1 MKKNY
6 LNPYEAPAL
15 EIIEVKIEQGFAA
28 STPGEGLIEK
38 PGLGNGGNDYDW

>member
-6 LNPYEAPAL
+6 LSPYEAPAL

-28 STPGEGLIEK
+28 SPLGGGVGEDHIDDGI
-38 PGLGNGGNDYDW
+38 YDW

>member
-6 LNPYEAPAL
+6 LSQYEAPAL

-28 STPGEGLIEK
+28 SPFESTNEDMLDDGIYE
-38 PGLGNGGNDYDW
+38 W

>member
-28 STPGEGLIEK
+28 SP
-38 PGLGNGGNDYDW
+38 LGGAWTEDLEDDGFYEW

>member
-28 STPGEGLIEK
+28 TDGSIEK
-38 PGLGNGGNDYDW
+38 PGLGNNGEDIGW

>member
-1 MKKNY
+1 MKKNN

-28 STPGEGLIEK
+28 STPGEGSIEK
-38 PGLGNGGNDYDW
+38 PGLGNGGNDIGW

>member
-6 LNPYEAPAL
+6 LSPYEAPAL

-28 STPGEGLIEK
+28 TSVGSTNEDMLD
-38 PGLGNGGNDYDW
+38 GGINEW

>member
-28 STPGEGLIEK
+28 TDGWGTEDNED
-38 PGLGNGGNDYDW
+38 GGINEW

>member
-6 LNPYEAPAL
+6 LSPYEAPAL

-28 STPGEGLIEK
+28 SPLGEGWTEDLED
-38 PGLGNGGNDYDW
+38 GGNYEW

>member
-28 STPGEGLIEK
+28 STEDNEEGGDNIPWL
-38 PGLGNGGNDYDW
+38 

>member
-6 LNPYEAPAL
+6 LSLYEAPAL

-28 STPGEGLIEK
+28 SPLGGAWTEDIVDGGEDTG
-38 PGLGNGGNDYDW
+38 W